1 LLRLEACLFKMATHG
16 WITGRAHAAGGLR
29 NYRLWVPAGLEE
41 GKPSPLLMLL
51 HGCKLSAESV
61 AEISGMNE
69 VAEANRFVVVYPEQ
83 PRRAN
88 LMKCWNWFNPKHQSR
103 DAGEPSIL
111 AATVRQVCSRYNIAA
126 DRTYI
131 AGISAGGAMAVIM
144 AAAYPDLFAALAVC
158 AGTEFK
164 AATGASQGFA
174 VMKHGGPD
182 PAQQGRLAF
191 EAMKPGLTLKT
202 RRRMPVI
209 VFHGSADP
217 CVNPVNADQIVHQ
230 WSTTN
235 ACLAA
240 ANVETEFALS
250 EKTESGQVPDGYS
263 YQRYIYTDQVGALL
277 MEKWIVQG
285 LGHSWSGSPHAHRY
299 GDPKGPR
306 ASAEIW
312 RFCNES
318 ATKPS
323 NGASPA
329 PSPRATLNETTP

>member
-1 LLRLEACLFKMATHG
+1 MATHG
-16 WITGRAHAAGGLR
+16 WITGRAHAAAGSR
-29 NYRLWVPAGLEE
+29 DYKLWVPATLQE

-51 HGCKLSAESV
+51 HGCKLSAESM

-69 VAEANRFVVVYPEQ
+69 VAEANRFIVVYPEQ
-83 PRRAN
+83 HRRAN

-111 AATVRQVCSRYNIAA
+111 AAIATQVGSQYNVDP
-126 DRTYI
+126 DRIYI

-164 AATGASQGFA
+164 AATSASQGFA

-182 PAQQGRLAF
+182 PLQQGKLAF
-191 EAMKPGLTLKT
+191 EAMKPGLALKT
-202 RRRMPVI
+202 RRRLPAI
-209 VFHGSADP
+209 VFHGSADMR
-217 CVNPVNADQIVHQ
+217 VNPVNADQIIAQ

-235 ACLAA
+235 ASLAA
-240 ANVETEFALS
+240 ANGETEYALS
-250 EKTESGQVPDGYS
+250 EKTEFGQVPDGYAF
-263 YQRYIYTDQVGALL
+263 QRYIYTDQTGALL
-277 MEKWIVQG
+277 LEKWIVQG
-285 LGHSWSGSPHAHRY
+285 LGHAWSGSPHTHRY

-306 ASAEIW
+306 ASAETW
-312 RFCNES
+312 RFFNQS

-323 NGASPA
+323 NGASPT
-329 PSPRATLNETTP
+329 PSSRAALNETTP